1 MAYAHD
7 YLNAVLNRARDGMPP
22 YGFQPNWA
30 DAPRQTKLY
39 RGLDLIELPVSSA
52 DATESDALLRDAFI
66 PPAADGTAGFTVDLL
81 SGMLLES
88 YGRLSRRIEIN
99 ANDDVD
105 KVQFYRSAKFSRGT
119 ASGGGLYPVS
129 IYWVAGPSAPV
140 QPGVYYYSSPHHGLQ
155 RLLSGD
161 VSSQVAEALAVKGE
175 PPVETDQFM
184 LLGLKFWQNAFKY
197 NSFSYHATTMDIGTV
212 AQSWRQWAG
221 ARGLDIQPAFWFDEP
236 RLGELIGVHPDDEG
250 ILAVVP
256 LTWAPAR
263 TQRPADTVPVRS
275 SVAHPEEE
283 RSRRVLRFETLQA
296 IHSDTLT
303 GAARRP
309 DAHALTSA
317 RVLPPRSAERIP
329 LEPAGFGEAR
339 LADALGNRRSSF
351 GGFSDVRPL
360 SQGELSTLLT
370 AAEAGAALPCDLS
383 PAEDQRL
390 GLVKFGVFVNH
401 VEGVEPGSYEYDPD
415 QSALAP
421 VKAGHCG
428 TFLQRNYF
436 LNNYNVEQAAAV
448 IVPVIR
454 GDAVIDSVGPRGYR
468 LINALTG
475 AVAQAVYTAAAG
487 LGIGCGAAL
496 GFDNISY
503 MEELGLTETREMPLL
518 MLMAGHE
525 RGGFAGC
532 RFENR

>member
-7 YLNAVLNRARDGMPP
+7 YLNAVLHRARDGMPP
-22 YGFQPNWA
+22 LGFQPDWA

-39 RGLDLIELPVSSA
+39 RGLDIIELPVTSA
-52 DATESDALLRDAFI
+52 GVPESDALLRDAFS
-66 PPAADGTAGFTVDLL
+66 PPAKGGSAGFTLDLL

-99 ANDDVD
+99 ANDDLD
-105 KVQFYRSAKFSRGT
+105 KIQSYSSAKFSRGT

-140 QPGVYYYSSPHHGLQ
+140 PPGVYYYSSPHHGLQ

-161 VSSQVAEALAVKGE
+161 VSGQVAEALAAGGE
-175 PPVETDQFM
+175 PAVDTDQFM

-212 AQSWRQWAG
+212 TQSWRQWSG
-221 ARGLDIQPAFWFDEP
+221 ARGLDIRPAFWFDEP
-236 RLGELIGVHPDDEG
+236 RLGELIGVRPDDEG
-250 ILAVVP
+250 IFAVVP
-256 LTWAPAR
+256 LAWAGTRLP
-263 TQRPADTVPVRS
+263 RPAATVPTRS
-275 SVAHPEEE
+275 SVTHTDEE
-283 RSRRVLRFETLQA
+283 RSRTVLQFETLQA
-296 IHSDTLT
+296 IHTDTLT
-303 GAARRP
+303 GAGLRP
-309 DAHALTSA
+309 DAQTLEAA
-317 RVLPPRSAERIP
+317 RALPPRVAERIP
-329 LEPAGFGEAR
+329 LEPAEFGEVS
-339 LADALGNRRSSF
+339 LGDALRGRRSSF
-351 GGFSDVRPL
+351 GGFSSVRAL
-360 SQGELSTLLT
+360 SRGELGSLLT
-370 AAEAGAALPCDLS
+370 AAERGAALPCDLS
-383 PAEDQRL
+383 PAADQGL
-390 GLVKFGVFVNH
+390 GLVKFCVFVNH
-401 VEGVEPGSYEYDPD
+401 VEGIEPGSYEYDPK

-421 VKAGHCG
+421 VKTGSCG

-454 GDAVIDSVGPRGYR
+454 GDAVIDAVGPRGYR

-475 AVAQAVYTAAAG
+475 AVAQALYTSAAG

-518 MLMAGHE
+518 MLMIGHE
-525 RGGFAGC
+525 RGGHAGC
-532 RFENR
+532 RFENG